1 MARQHKPDG
10 GSYRYYFGFTL
21 TAVILGSLTLILVL
35 GVLPRRYLLSAG
47 LRESGTSFPSQS
59 APFSPP
65 TETHRDAPPL
75 PPPPPVEVG
84 GPAEIFWGE
93 MKPLLDAQRFSEA
106 LPLFEDYLRAHPEDR
121 GVRREYAITLS
132 KARRSADAITV
143 YRELLADEDDPGI
156 RLMLARELRDLGGLR
171 EASVQYSFLVEQDPE
186 DISLALEWGRALAW
200 GKEYDRAGEVLAA
213 ALSRDSTAFEVRAEL
228 GRVYF
233 WSGRLDDADRILA
246 GMDEARLEAVGARFL
261 RDDVTAALAQPGP
274 ENTVGEESTVS
285 PPPSL
290 LERAGLALADEDY
303 EGAALL
309 YEEALRKS
317 PTDTATWHAYA
328 DVLQYHLDD
337 LEGARVALLTME
349 GLGEIDFTLRY
360 RLARLELWTGR
371 NDSARV
377 RFQDLLDDVE
387 AYLTLSEK
395 RDSTAAGVEDAAE
408 IRAILGDLS
417 RWEGNR
423 SLAGENYQWA
433 LTVDSANLR
442 ARAGLEELEA
452 GAALEIEEAEGPG
465 WGGNAYSLMDSDEF
479 SRLDLGVQGKGING
493 NWVWDIRTGTRWL
506 GGIGP
511 GGVREREQGL
521 FMELESGKW
530 WGWGSVRSGFHFGVE
545 ELWSGQTDLNLGASL
560 LFRDLA
566 GFTTDLRY
574 DHGPAYPLTLTMQS
588 LFYKAVQD
596 RLRATIA
603 RRIDERWSLFLAGD
617 VGWISS
623 LDSSGTGRDGN
634 LRMEGSLSFGRS
646 LTDDLTVGMSTQA
659 LTYTDPAPISDGVR
673 LYWDPRELV
682 SGGFFAQW
690 ERKMKDEWKL
700 NTRFYPSLAFIDE
713 RDEAGHRFVPHLSA
727 EAGLAHS
734 GSRFLTRLD
743 AFFYQGRFDG
753 YRAYGIRVAISA
765 RNWFRKWSPS

>member
-1 MARQHKPDG
+1 MARQPRSEG
-10 GSYRYYFGFTL
+10 RSSRYFLGFTL

-35 GVLPRRYLLSAG
+35 VVLPRRYLLSAG
-47 LRESGTSFPSQS
+47 LRESGTSFPSQA

-65 TETHRDAPPL
+65 VETHRDAPPL
-75 PPPPPVEVG
+75 PPPPPVVVR

-93 MKPLLDAQRFSEA
+93 MEPLLAAQRFSEA
-106 LPLFEDYLRAHPEDR
+106 LPLFENYLQAYPEDR
-121 GVRREYAITLS
+121 GVQREYAITLS

-143 YRELLADEDDPGI
+143 FQGLLAKEDDPGI
-156 RLMLARELRDLGGLR
+156 RLLLARELRDLGGLR

-213 ALSRDSTAFEVRAEL
+213 ALSRDSTAVEVRTEL
-228 GRVYF
+228 ARVYY
-233 WSGRLDDADRILA
+233 WSGRLDDADWILA
-246 GMDEARLEAVGARFL
+246 GMDEEALEAAGARSL

-274 ENTVGEESTVS
+274 EETAGEESAVS

-290 LERAGLALADEDY
+290 LERAGLALAEEDY

-309 YEEALRKS
+309 YEEALRENPS
-317 PTDTATWHAYA
+317 DTASWHTYA
-328 DVLQYHLDD
+328 DVLQYRLED

-349 GLGEIDFTLRY
+349 GLGELDFTLRY
-360 RLARLELWTGR
+360 RLAQLEMWTGR

-377 RFQDLLDDVE
+377 RFQGLLDDVE
-387 AYLTLSEK
+387 ADPALSEE
-395 RDSTAAGVEDAAE
+395 RDSAAAGVEDAGE

-417 RWEGNR
+417 RWEGDR
-423 SLAGENYQWA
+423 ALAGENYKSA
-433 LTVDSANLR
+433 LMVDSANLR
-442 ARAGLEELEA
+442 ARAGLEEVEA
-452 GAALEIEEAEGPG
+452 ETALEIEEAEGPG

-511 GGVREREQGL
+511 GGAREREQGL

-545 ELWSGQTDLNLGASL
+545 ELWSGRTDLNLGASL
-560 LFRDLA
+560 FFRDLA

-574 DHGPAYPLTLTMQS
+574 DHGPAYPLTVTMQS

-596 RLRATIA
+596 RLTATIA
-603 RRIDERWSLFLAGD
+603 RRIDERWSLFMAGD

-634 LRMEGSLSFGRS
+634 LRMEGSLSLGRS
-646 LTDDLTVGMSTQA
+646 LTDYLTVGVSTQA
-659 LTYTDPAPISDGVR
+659 LTYTDPAPITDGVR
-673 LYWDPRELV
+673 LYWDPRGLV

-690 ERKMKDEWKL
+690 EQKMKDDWKL

-713 RDEAGHRFVPHLSA
+713 RDEAGYQLVPHLSA
-727 EAGLAHS
+727 EAGLAHT

-743 AFFYQGRFDG
+743 AFYYQGRFDG
-753 YRAYGIRVAISA
+753 YRAYGIRVSISA